1 MLSVVLMAGGILF
14 SQGLP
19 PPMPAPEVH
28 VTNTVNV
35 QVPPMDQTEVAN
47 AAITADQAFVVNV
60 LQPVPVQWAKDLCG
74 LPDMWRQTP
83 TAWTYGNSNLS
94 ALAKGVMA
102 AGGVLLGFAVTTCG
116 LSLMLGQG
124 FNGGRVVLASVMV
137 TGNLIFWQILI
148 DLNNAL
154 NQAIGAPD
162 LCGSLIIPKMNNL
175 VTFTP
180 GQDPLASIA
189 APVLIIVYAIVSVIL
204 LVALV
209 FRLGMVDVLMVAG
222 GILSATIADPRSDYL
237 NGWYWKLSVGAIF
250 GQTLLTIGL
259 QVASTLAGLP
269 GSQESAGMLM
279 GIATLWL
286 CLKLLSMMGG
296 VAVQSNAQGM
306 VMGAMAAVR
315 RLALRAV

>member
-1 MLSVVLMAGGILF
+1 
-14 SQGLP
+14 
-19 PPMPAPEVH
+19 
-28 VTNTVNV
+28 
-35 QVPPMDQTEVAN
+35 
-47 AAITADQAFVVNV
+47 
-60 LQPVPVQWAKDLCG
+60 
-74 LPDMWRQTP
+74 MWRQTP
-83 TAWTYGNSNLS
+83 PAWTYGNGNLS

-102 AGGVLLGFAVTTCG
+102 AGGVLLGFAVFTCG
-116 LSLMLGQG
+116 LSLALGQG

-162 LCGSLIIPKMNNL
+162 LCGSLVLPKLNNL

-180 GQDPLASIA
+180 GQDPLASLA

-209 FRLGMVDVLMVAG
+209 FRLGMIDVLMVAG

-237 NGWYWKLSVGAIF
+237 NGWYWKLSVGAVF